1 MKYVFID
8 SFEGETQEYNF
19 AGSVPIFPSPLLI
32 FVFVS
37 SLLMANMLLSVGDSS
52 DWELVSWSDHVMI
65 SVSRLMDY
73 RVRVLYSVGKET
85 TESLIC

>member
-1 MKYVFID
+1 MFID

-37 SLLMANMLLSVGDSS
+37 GLLMANMLLSVGDSS
-52 DWELVSWSDHVMI
+52 D
-65 SVSRLMDY
+65 
-73 RVRVLYSVGKET
+73 
-85 TESLIC
+85 